1 MSDEFAIKTLT
12 ELVFSVNEEDDPID
26 AVLSSCLGSAKRV
39 IESVMDA
46 ERDMFC
52 GIGSGKRGS
61 SRRDLRNGFYLRGF
75 ETCFG
80 VLEKLRVP
88 RTRSGRFRSCLVEKF
103 ERRQKK
109 VNALIRSLF
118 LCGVSQRDVSE
129 VLGPFLGI
137 EPSASTVSRISKSL
151 DREVRAFKSRRLD
164 DDFEYLLL
172 DGIALSVKMS
182 PYAVGRTALVALG
195 VRRDGS
201 KELLS
206 FRVEHSESEP
216 CWERFLNDL
225 FSRGLE
231 GRNLRLIISDGGA
244 GLIRA
249 LSYVY
254 PSVAHQRCWV
264 HKIRNVLDKLRR
276 NQRKACL
283 RGLAAIWQAETR
295 REAER
300 AYREWERQW
309 FFAAPNAVACVR
321 DDLHELLSFLS
332 CPREHWRLVRTTN
345 ILERCFR
352 EFRRR
357 LRPIG
362 CQKNISSCERMLYS
376 ICNRLNLRW
385 QRKRSNCR
393 TVLTQAA

>member
-1 MSDEFAIKTLT
+1 MTNEFAIKTLS
-12 ELVFSVNEEDDPID
+12 ELVFSVNEEDDPVD
-26 AVLSSCLGSAKRV
+26 VVLSSCLGSVKRV
-39 IESVMDA
+39 IESVMEA
-46 ERDMFC
+46 ERDIFC
-52 GIGSGKRGS
+52 GIGYGRRGGG
-61 SRRDLRNGFYLRGF
+61 RRDQRNGYYVRDL

-88 RTRSGRFRSCLVEKF
+88 RTRSRRFRSSLVEKF
-103 ERRQKK
+103 QRRQKK
-109 VNALIRSLF
+109 VSSLIRSMF

-137 EPSASTVSRISKSL
+137 EPSASTVSRIAKSL
-151 DREVRAFKSRRLD
+151 DCEVKAFKSRLLD
-164 DDFEYLLL
+164 DDFQYLLL

-182 PYAVGRTALVALG
+182 PYAVGKSALVALG
-195 VRRDGS
+195 VRADGS

-216 CWERFLNDL
+216 CWARLLNDL
-225 FSRGLE
+225 YQRGLKGE
-231 GRNLRLIISDGGA
+231 NLKLVISDGGA

-249 LSYVY
+249 LDYVY
-254 PSVAHQRCWV
+254 PEVAHQRCWV
-264 HKIRNVLDKLRR
+264 HKIRNVLDKIRR
-276 NQRKACL
+276 NQRRSCL
-283 RGLAAIWQAETR
+283 RGLATIWQAETR

-300 AYREWERQW
+300 AYQEWERQW
-309 FFAAPNAVACVR
+309 AFAAPDAVACVR
-321 DDLHELLSFLS
+321 NDLHELLNFLS
-332 CPREHWRLVRTTN
+332 CPREHWRMIRTTN
-345 ILERCFR
+345 SLERCFR

-362 CQKNISSCERMLYS
+362 CQKNMASCERMLYA

-385 QRKRSNCR
+385 QKKRCICK